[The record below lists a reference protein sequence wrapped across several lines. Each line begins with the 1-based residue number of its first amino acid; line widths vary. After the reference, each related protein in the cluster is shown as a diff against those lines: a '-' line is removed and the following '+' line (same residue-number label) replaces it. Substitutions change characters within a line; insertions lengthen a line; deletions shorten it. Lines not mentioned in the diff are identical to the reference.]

1 MKIKKLQIDNFR
13 HIKNVEIVFGNKLTI
28 ISGQNGTGKSSIL
41 GWVAQLCDFKK
52 KNKRLNEESFKED
65 FKYVFKFC
73 PTNDF
78 DKNYKVIFTYKDE
91 TDLLDSTKTITTRF
105 QQKTDKST
113 ERYRTDFDGR
123 GNALDFPIIYLGL
136 KRLIPLATERKI
148 SVKTTIVPQ
157 KYITSFSKLAKEILI
172 LIDNKIKPESIK
184 SSNKDLLAMKTENY
198 GHLGNS
204 AGQDNIGQIVT
215 AIISFKRL
223 KTHLGEN
230 YNGGI
235 LLIDELDASMFPAA
249 QEKLIEFLFKV
260 SAKLNLQCVFTTHSI
275 EILEILL
282 TSKYKHQSK
291 VCYFHKANGPIE
303 KAEESNLKEIVA
315 DLKAQVLI
323 DKVKDTKIEVYLEDK
338 EAEQLLKSILTP
350 AIKKK
355 IKIIPENFGA
365 ELLLT
370 LANKKIPAFKRS
382 VIVLDGDKK
391 PSVIKPNPRNVITLP
406 GEDSPEKIMFNFLSG
421 LEQNHPFWGNLG
433 GYTKQVCFRD
443 LKEIGNRDVMK
454 NWWKNQIKH
463 WGVNGRKLFSYWK
476 SENAISIEK
485 FNKEFEKKIKTAYNN
500 VYN

>member
-1 MKIKKLQIDNFR
+1 MNITNLQITQFR
-13 HIKNVEIVFGNKLTI
+13 HLNDINIELGNRLTAI
-28 ISGQNGTGKSSIL
+28 GGQNGTGKSTLL
-41 GWVAQLCDFKK
+41 GLLGHVCREKTNFRTFDNKRFETDYSEIFKFSFPNYDRPK
-52 KNKRLNEESFKED
+52 EHLYEVNFSDNISTQVMSYARKEKNKPESLRLRVGQSSKAGGKIN
-65 FKYVFKFC
+65 
-73 PTNDF
+73 
-78 DKNYKVIFTYKDE
+78 
-91 TDLLDSTKTITTRF
+91 
-105 QQKTDKST
+105 
-113 ERYRTDFDGR
+113 
-123 GNALDFPIIYLGL
+123 FPVLFLGL
-136 KRLIPLATERKI
+136 KRLIPLAQER
-148 SVKTTIVPQ
+148 SVNLNTHSLSEEELDFYKKSHNEILLMHEE
-157 KYITSFSKLAKEILI
+157 ITSDEV
-172 LIDNKIKPESIK
+172 K
-184 SSNKDLLAMKTENY
+184 SSSKHFLAAKSETY
-198 GHLGNS
+198 DAIGNS